1 VATAARQRSGIPPLW
16 LDSLRLRFDAPP
28 RPHRPRG
35 DDRLPQRAL
44 ELTVRTHGIARSL
57 AAVAER
63 RARERQ
69 VVAGLVD
76 QTPRD
81 AEVDELTVRV
91 DSRAPPDL
99 ELGFGEGRSTF
110 VLRYELFTL
119 VRMRHR
125 RVLGYARVSSELQ
138 GQGSSLRDQQAVI
151 ALYAKAQGLP
161 TPTFYVES
169 ESAIHERNE
178 RRERIRALQSE
189 VRAGDL
195 VVCDKIDRW
204 SRDPEFTYRSIRKI
218 LSAGASFYAVGD
230 QCDPS
235 TPEGDTMLNFRVLF
249 AKEEHKRIKA
259 RMVGTRRILR
269 DQGYYVEGV
278 PPFGYRRS
286 LPKGHKGPEKN
297 VLAIEEDK
305 AALLRRAFRMCIAG
319 HSLTEISAAL
329 GLGRDQL
336 ANSLRSR
343 VYLGEIQD
351 TKHQWI
357 KSKHPPVIDVTTFTR
372 AQAALD
378 GRRLGGPGPRQTPSE
393 TSTWILRDVARC
405 DACGA
410 KMSAVY
416 AGPRMARRY
425 YYKCA
430 HKCGAAYVVVR
441 DVEANAGPI
450 VVARLEG
457 LKEELVREPRRAPPT
472 PVPDFA
478 GSRAR
483 LQRRREKYLD
493 AFADEL
499 MTKDELRAR
508 MAKLDADELRI
519 DGEEQ
524 ASLRPNPLADVSA
537 RRAVLRE
544 VGAIARA
551 WGKAR
556 PEARREIV
564 RHLAVTA
571 RVSANKAPRFVWR
584 SPEELVE
591 AI

>member
-1 VATAARQRSGIPPLW
+1 M
-16 LDSLRLRFDAPP
+16 
-28 RPHRPRG
+28 RP
-35 DDRLPQRAL
+35 
-44 ELTVRTHGIARSL
+44 
-57 AAVAER
+57 
-63 RARERQ
+63 
-69 VVAGLVD
+69 
-76 QTPRD
+76 
-81 AEVDELTVRV
+81 
-91 DSRAPPDL
+91 
-99 ELGFGEGRSTF
+99 
-110 VLRYELFTL
+110 
-119 VRMRHR
+119 R

-151 ALYAKAQGLP
+151 AAYAKAQGMP
-161 TPTFYVES
+161 APAFYVES
-169 ESAIHERNE
+169 ESAIHEKNE

-204 SRDPEFTYRSIRKI
+204 SRDPEFTYRSIREI

-269 DQGYYVEGV
+269 DQGYYVEGL

-286 LPKGHKGPEKN
+286 LPKGHKGPQKN
-297 VLAIEEDK
+297 VLVIEEDK
-305 AALLRRAFRMCIAG
+305 AELVRRAFRMCIAG
-319 HSLTEISAAL
+319 HSLTEISVAL

-336 ANSLRSR
+336 RHSLRSR

-351 TKHQWI
+351 TRHQWI
-357 KSKHPPVIDVTTFTR
+357 QSKHPPIIDVAMFAR

-378 GRRLGGPGPRQTPSE
+378 GRRLDGPGPRDAPSE

-405 DACGA
+405 DTCGA

-416 AGPRMARRY
+416 AGPRDARRY

-430 HKCGAAYVVVR
+430 HKCGAAYVSVR
-441 DVEANAGPI
+441 DVEADAGRI
-450 VVARLEG
+450 VVARLDE
-457 LKEELVREPRRAPPT
+457 LKEELAREPKRAARAP
-472 PVPDFA
+472 VSDFA
-478 GSRAR
+478 GRRAR

-499 MTKDELRAR
+499 MTKEELRAR
-508 MAKLDADELRI
+508 MTKLDAEALRI

-524 ASLRPNPLADVSA
+524 AATRPSPLADAGA

-564 RHLAVTA
+564 GHLASAA
-571 RVSANKAPRFVWR
+571 RVSSDKAPRFVWR
-584 SPEELVE
+584 SAEELLE
-591 AI
+591 AV